1 MSTASTV
8 PATAG
13 DVKENHGS
21 LHIGDLEVNFFD
33 SVDEHSGLPPIV
45 LVHGT
50 GGSTRSHFGFLFP
63 MLAAKQRVVAVD
75 LATPQ
80 GPPDEGQIRMAEQ
93 VQAVIEKVLPDRPV
107 TLAGYSLGAVVAATA
122 AGTRPDLVGGLIL
135 MAGWLKTDAQQKLR
149 NDVWR
154 ALRQSDVEALRRY
167 QAFCAFSAPLLAM
180 LSDGEIEALVSSFRT
195 DDVMAAQMEINR
207 HVDLTDVAPKIAC
220 PTLIVAG
227 TDDLMTPF
235 RQSKRLFGAIADAR
249 YTEVTSGHAMVVERP
264 AELVHLIAA
273 FNANPNQYPA
283 GAILPA
289 RRP

>member
-1 MSTASTV
+1 MSTANTL
-8 PATAG
+8 PAIAG
-13 DVKENHGS
+13 RANENHGS
-21 LHIGDLEVNFFD
+21 LHIRDLEVNFFD
-33 SVDEHSGLPPIV
+33 SVEERGDLPPIV

-50 GGSTRSHFGFLFP
+50 GGDTRSHFGFLFP

-80 GPPDEGQIRMAEQ
+80 GPPEEGTIRMAEQ

-122 AGTRPDLVGGLIL
+122 AGTRPDLVGGLVL
-135 MAGWLKTDAQQKLR
+135 MAGWLKTDAQQRLR

-154 ALRQSDVEALRRY
+154 ALRQSDVEALQRY

-180 LSDGEIEALVSSFRT
+180 LGDREIEALVASFRT

-207 HVDLTDVAPKIAC
+207 HVDLTDLAPKIAC
-220 PTLIVAG
+220 PTLVVAG

-273 FNANPNQYPA
+273 FNADPNEYPA
-283 GAILPA
+283 GATLPA

>member
-1 MSTASTV
+1 MSTANTLA
-8 PATAG
+8 ATAG
-13 DVKENHGS
+13 GVNENHGS
-21 LHIGDLEVNFFD
+21 LHLHDLEVNFFD
-33 SVDEHSGLPPIV
+33 SAEERGDLPPIV

-63 MLAAKQRVVAVD
+63 MLAARQRVVAVD

-80 GPPDEGQIRMAEQ
+80 GPPEEGTARMAEQ
-93 VQAVIEKVLPDRPV
+93 VQAVIEKVLPGRPV

-122 AGTRPDLVGGLIL
+122 AGTRPDLVGGLVL

-154 ALRQSDVEALRRY
+154 ALRQSDAEALRRY

-180 LSDGEIEALVSSFRT
+180 LSEGEIEALVSSFRT

-207 HVDLTDVAPKIAC
+207 HVDLTEIAPKITC

-249 YTEVTSGHAMVVERP
+249 YTEITSGHAMVVERP

-273 FNANPNQYPA
+273 FNADPNEYPA
-283 GAILPA
+283 GATLPA